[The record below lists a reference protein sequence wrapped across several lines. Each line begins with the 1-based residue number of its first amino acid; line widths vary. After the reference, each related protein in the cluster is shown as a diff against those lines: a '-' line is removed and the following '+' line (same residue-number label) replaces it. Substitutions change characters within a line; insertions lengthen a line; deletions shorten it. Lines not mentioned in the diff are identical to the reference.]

1 MDVLSMAWRDM
12 LFAHWP
18 FEPATVRERL
28 PEGLEPH
35 ERDGRAWVG
44 VVAHRM
50 ADVRPRG
57 SPIGRSFVEVNLRT
71 YVRRG
76 DRTGVYFFSLDAGDR
91 LAVAIARR
99 LWGLSYF
106 RARSSIRPAGEGF
119 AVESRRTHP
128 GVAPARFAAEYAP
141 EGEPT
146 PPEPGSLAAFL
157 TDRTRLFTGSRVGTL
172 TARLRRRPL
181 PVAPARAEVSVN
193 TVFEAAGFDSPSGD
207 PHLLFGA
214 PGGIRV
220 RAGLPERVGGT

>member
-18 FEPATVRERL
+18 FDPATVEQRL
-28 PEGLEPH
+28 PDGLEAH
-35 ERDGRAWVG
+35 RRDGSAWVG

-50 ADVRPRG
+50 ADIRPRG
-57 SPIGRSFVEVNLRT
+57 APIGRSFVEVNLRT

-106 RARSSIRPAGEGF
+106 RAESSIRPVDEGF
-119 AVESRRTHP
+119 RVESRRTHP
-128 GVAPARFAAEYAP
+128 GVPPARFRAEYAP
-141 EGEPT
+141 VGDPA
-146 PPEPGSLAAFL
+146 PPDPESLAAFV
-157 TDRTRLFTGSRVGTL
+157 TDRYRFFTGSRVGML
-172 TARLRRRPL
+172 TARLRRQPL
-181 PVAPARAEVSVN
+181 PVARATADVPVN
-193 TVFEAAGFDSPSGD
+193 TVFEAAGFDAPEGD

-220 RAGLPERVGGT
+220 RAGVPSRVAEV